1 MKWILLIG
9 IVMVVAVFLNIRS
22 DSKKTSQ
29 VSSSNNQPVISQSFK
44 SSKDSAVDALTSDAR
59 FKDNLAYICRHMDLL
74 KDLRLC
80 NDSTVYMLKYIKKE
94 PEFNTGAVSIYTCI
108 GGIHPKLLQKLR
120 NSTSG
125 RTADERIS
133 IEDEII
139 RDISA
144 LSVEAFREKID
155 PDFLCE
161 YLEPYANNWNDDSY
175 ELNFVIDVF
184 MPEGSLTPYQMYEA
198 YVRALSEIR
207 KN

>member
-1 MKWILLIG
+1 MRIDD
-9 IVMVVAVFLNIRS
+9 V
-22 DSKKTSQ
+22 
-29 VSSSNNQPVISQSFK
+29 
-44 SSKDSAVDALTSDAR
+44 
-59 FKDNLAYICRHMDLL
+59 
-74 KDLRLC
+74 
-80 NDSTVYMLKYIKKE
+80 
-94 PEFNTGAVSIYTCI
+94 
-108 GGIHPKLLQKLR
+108 HPKLLQKLR
-120 NSTSG
+120 NGTAG

-144 LSVEAFREKID
+144 LSVEVFREEID
-155 PDFLCE
+155 PDFLFE